1 MEEYSLIG
9 IAELENV
16 TSLLRVE
23 ALDVAQC
30 DHRALVGRELLDR
43 LHDQSAGLAREQPL
57 LGIALP
63 RLGQLLPAAR
73 VLVALGTEAVG
84 LHRRLVAV
92 ADRGERNAPAL
103 AL

>member
-9 IAELENV
+9 IAELQNV

-23 ALDVAQC
+23 ALDVAQR

-43 LHDQSAGLAREQPL
+43 LHDQRAGLAREQPL

-63 RLGQLLPAAR
+63 RLGQVPPAAR

-84 LHRRLVAV
+84 LHCGLLVV
-92 ADRGERNAPAL
+92 ADRRERNAA
-103 AL
+103 